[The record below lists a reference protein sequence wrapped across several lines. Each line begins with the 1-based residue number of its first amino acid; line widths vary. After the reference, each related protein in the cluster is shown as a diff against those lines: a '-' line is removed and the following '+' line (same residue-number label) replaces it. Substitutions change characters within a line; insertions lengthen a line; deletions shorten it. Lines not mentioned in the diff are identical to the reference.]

1 MNDYAD
7 NPIAR
12 AWEKRYQ
19 SFSSD
24 IQYKLDELYNASPKE
39 YQFNVVKKSRKH
51 STRGDVFVINPINDL
66 FLYGV
71 VLNSNINNICDDDLY
86 LIIILKE
93 RAEINKKAKIK
104 LITDNVLVGPCIVGK
119 EYWTKGFFGRTD
131 INIQDIPQF
140 SYGFYYIG
148 KSKYVNEFGNEI
160 FEKPDMVESFGVATI
175 TGIAYKVRKELII
188 QADLFEKQSKMI

>member
-1 MNDYAD
+1 MNDYVD

-24 IQYKLDELYNASPKE
+24 IQYKLDELYNASSKE

-71 VLNSNINNICDDDLY
+71 VLNSNINNICGDDLY
-86 LIIILKE
+86 VIIILKE
-93 RAEINKKAKIK
+93 RAEINKKKEIR
-104 LITDNVLVGPCIVGK
+104 LITDNILVGPCIVGK

-160 FEKPDMVESFGVATI
+160 FEKPDMIESFGVATI

-188 QADLFEKQSKMI
+188 QPDLFAK

>member
-24 IQYKLDELYNASPKE
+24 IQYKLDELYNASSKE

-71 VLNSNINNICDDDLY
+71 VLNSNINNICGDDLY
-86 LIIILKE
+86 VIIILKE
-93 RAEINKKAKIK
+93 RAEINKKKEIR
-104 LITDNVLVGPCIVGK
+104 LITDNILVGPCIVGK

-175 TGIAYKVRKELII
+175 TGIAYKVCTELIFDP
-188 QADLFEKQSKMI
+188 DLFAI

>member
-104 LITDNVLVGPCIVGK
+104 LITDNILVGPCIVGK